1 MFNGLQF
8 LDVARFLV
16 ALIAIIGGGVML
28 FFLPDRIDPAAIIG
42 VITLV
47 LGYYFGATSEQSA
60 MRRSDQKL
68 AEMSAALRRLAALEG
83 DHK

>member
-1 MFNGLQF
+1 MFKEAPTF

-16 ALIAIIGGGVML
+16 ALIAVFGGGGML

-47 LGYYFGATSEQSA
+47 LGYYFGATSEQA
-60 MRRSDQKL
+60 VQRRIEASKARKD
-68 AEMSAALRRLAALEG
+68 AAL
-83 DHK
+83 

>member
-1 MFNGLQF
+1 MVGNLQF

-16 ALIAIIGGGVML
+16 ALIAVIGGGLML
-28 FFLPDRIDPAAIIG
+28 FWLPDRIDPAAIIG

-60 MRRSDQKL
+60 QRRQDAQK
-68 AEMSAALRRLAALEG
+68 AKER
-83 DHK
+83 